1 MRHMQCQLGSDASP
15 PLLILL
21 ENPIALFRGRRRG
34 AEQPKGP
41 LSKVGAPAL
50 ASPAAALVIPVLL
63 YIQTVVRA
71 HQKSDGVYETGFSP
85 SGLQSEV
92 DSKAWGVGVTE
103 WVGKPLSRLSPILM
117 HLASL
122 QKELQRVLHLD
133 FNQVVPLQT

>member
-50 ASPAAALVIPVLL
+50 GSPAAALVTPVLL

-71 HQKSDGVYETGFSP
+71 HQKSDGV
-85 SGLQSEV
+85 
-92 DSKAWGVGVTE
+92 
-103 WVGKPLSRLSPILM
+103 
-117 HLASL
+117 
-122 QKELQRVLHLD
+122 
-133 FNQVVPLQT
+133 